1 MKSPCQPEIGKF
13 YDEKVKAK
21 LVFLDLFLQVVL
33 CCNIIPTIL
42 RWKSE
47 NQVSFFSAFFWSF
60 AEEEYTWLIGLKYG
74 LDDNDIISA

>member
-1 MKSPCQPEIGKF
+1 MLRPWRDVTTLKSPCQPEIGKF

-47 NQVSFFSAFFWSF
+47 NQVSFSRLFS
-60 AEEEYTWLIGLKYG
+60 EVLPKKNI
-74 LDDNDIISA
+74 LD